1 MYCAAFCASAVALLL
16 GSGYNASC
24 HGLKCNVLAMI
35 GNSGR
40 LEGTGECYLVD
51 SFILE
56 QA

>member
-1 MYCAAFCASAVALLL
+1 MYCAAFYASAVALLL

-24 HGLKCNVLAMI
+24 LGLKCNVLAMI